1 MRHWRIQTFE
11 AIDSTNLEAK
21 RQAGAADFENSWIV
35 ANSQTAGRGRIARKW
50 VSEPG
55 NLYATALFHEPN
67 GLATAMRLPFA
78 TALAVRD
85 TIASISPNIDA
96 RLKWPNDVRIDHQK
110 MCGILIE
117 TGQSGE
123 SSWVAVGVG
132 VNLISA
138 PDVPDKP
145 ATCGLTLDE
154 SADWG
159 RDAVL
164 GVLMAKFEIRL
175 TQAREGFDS
184 VRKDWLKHAEG
195 LGETVSVNTPQ
206 GALEGVF
213 EDMDSSGGLILR
225 LPTGERRLIS
235 SGDVNL
241 IGMT

>member
-1 MRHWRIQTFE
+1 MRHWRIQNFE
-11 AIDSTNLEAK
+11 TIDSTNLEAK
-21 RQAGAADFENSWIV
+21 RQARAEIFENSWIV
-35 ANSQTAGRGRIARKW
+35 ADAQTAGRGRIARKW

-55 NLYATALFHEPN
+55 NLYTTALFHEPG

-85 TIASISPNIDA
+85 TIVSVSPNIDA
-96 RLKWPNDVRIDHQK
+96 RLKWPNDVRVAHQK

-117 TGQSGE
+117 TGQAGDNA
-123 SSWVAVGVG
+123 WVAVGVG
-132 VNLISA
+132 INLISS

-145 ATCGLTLDE
+145 ATCGFALDGNAE
-154 SADWG
+154 WG
-159 RDAVL
+159 RDSVL
-164 GVLMAKFEIRL
+164 GTLMAKFEIRL
-175 TQAREGFDS
+175 AQAREGFES

-213 EDMDSSGGLILR
+213 EDMDSTGGLILR

-241 IGMT
+241 IGMA